1 MHARWDPGD
10 VALRCLI
17 VDDNPG
23 FIEAA
28 RTLLEREGVAIVA
41 VASTS
46 AEALERAREVRPD
59 VALVDI
65 DLGDESGLE
74 LARQLVRADLER
86 LRVVLISTYPE
97 ADFADVVAAS
107 PAVGFVAKPTLS
119 ARAIHEVLREGA
131 SGRPGR

>member
-1 MHARWDPGD
+1 

-23 FIEAA
+23 FVEAA
-28 RTLLEREGVAIVA
+28 RALLEREGVAIVA

-74 LARQLVRADLER
+74 LARQLARADLER

-131 SGRPGR
+131 

>member
-1 MHARWDPGD
+1 M
-10 VALRCLI
+10 ALRCLI
-17 VDDNPG
+17 VDDNAG
-23 FIEAA
+23 FVEAA
-28 RTLLEREGVAIVA
+28 RALLEREGVAIVA

-65 DLGDESGLE
+65 DLGDESGLD

-107 PAVGFVAKPTLS
+107 PAVGFVAKPALS
-119 ARAIHEVLREGA
+119 ARAIYDVLGEGA
-131 SGRPGR
+131 IGRPGT